1 MSLKSLDSVLLLL
14 LLWGTSS
21 EALFFNYPKNV
32 LMNFFSSLREKKEM
46 KKPLPIPDIH
56 HYHLHYYPIH
66 VQSIHTSM
74 KSLKAPDKHELETIH
89 TNKLEN
95 YGWSQQEYRYMS
107 DPVIHHVPSFL
118 GSWPMLESH
127 IQHPPEITVEDESE
141 GEKPL
146 HVDRY
151 GEEAVGKSA
160 GILVQVPLHQ
170 QIIIQQPVKTEKPKE
185 THPLVAF
192 LEKLRNF
199 KNSLFHT
206 SSDKIDEK
214 SDDFTDKLNAFVVFR
229 RPKSRILG

>member
-1 MSLKSLDSVLLLL
+1 
-14 LLWGTSS
+14 
-21 EALFFNYPKNV
+21 
-32 LMNFFSSLREKKEM
+32 MNFFNSLREKKEM
-46 KKPLPIPDIH
+46 KKPPPIPDIH

-95 YGWSQQEYRYMS
+95 YGWSEQEYRYIS

-118 GSWPMLESH
+118 ETWPMSESFIH
-127 IQHPPEITVEDESE
+127 HRPEISVESVND
-141 GEKPL
+141 GVKAFN
-146 HVDRY
+146 VDRY
-151 GEEAVGKSA
+151 GEETVGKSG

-185 THPLVAF
+185 SHPLVAF

-199 KNSLFHT
+199 KNSLFH
-206 SSDKIDEK
+206 SADKIDEK
-214 SDDFTDKLNAFVVFR
+214 SEDFSEKVNAFVVFR
-229 RPKSRILG
+229 HPKSRLLR